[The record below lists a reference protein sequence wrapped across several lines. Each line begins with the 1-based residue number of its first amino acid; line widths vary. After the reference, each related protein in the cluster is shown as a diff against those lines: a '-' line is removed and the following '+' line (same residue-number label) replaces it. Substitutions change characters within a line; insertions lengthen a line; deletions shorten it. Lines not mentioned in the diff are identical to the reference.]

1 MATAMDV
8 SHAHLGEAA
17 PQSGDVTG
25 IIRPPPDIRA
35 IVDKTALF
43 VARNGKSFEA
53 RIQASAEGQSN
64 KFAFMRPSDPY
75 NAYYEFK
82 IREVEENGGELKP
95 DAPAAPPPP
104 ETTSVSAAAT
114 TVTKRATMATPV
126 ARALQGV
133 DASAA
138 PPAPLS
144 SAPATPTSLGA
155 LDAEI
160 IKLTAQYTAASGRQF
175 LAGLAQREQRN
186 PQFDFLKPTHVL
198 FSYLSLIHI

>member
-82 IREVEENGGELKP
+82 IR
-95 DAPAAPPPP
+95 
-104 ETTSVSAAAT
+104 
-114 TVTKRATMATPV
+114 
-126 ARALQGV
+126 
-133 DASAA
+133 
-138 PPAPLS
+138 
-144 SAPATPTSLGA
+144 
-155 LDAEI
+155 
-160 IKLTAQYTAASGRQF
+160 
-175 LAGLAQREQRN
+175 
-186 PQFDFLKPTHVL
+186 
-198 FSYLSLIHI
+198 